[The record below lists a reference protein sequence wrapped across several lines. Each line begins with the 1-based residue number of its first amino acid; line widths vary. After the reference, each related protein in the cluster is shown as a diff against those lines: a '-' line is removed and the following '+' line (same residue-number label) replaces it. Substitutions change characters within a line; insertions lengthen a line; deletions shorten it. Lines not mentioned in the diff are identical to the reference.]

1 MFYPASRPELVRLI
15 EESYRHPLGP
25 GALPA
30 AAPEEPQTLG
40 LVCPHAGLVYSGP
53 VAAHA
58 YRALAR
64 GPRPERVIILGPNR
78 YGLGSSL
85 VAPAPHRCWETPLG
99 QVALD
104 RDFIHAF
111 LAVCPLAQEEE
122 LPHLQE
128 HSIEVQV
135 PFLQHLYGADLRLVP
150 ISMMG
155 QDLRT
160 SQEVGYVLARLVQGS
175 NAVLIASTDFTHY
188 EPLAVAYEQDRHA
201 LEAIAALDAAA
212 LLGAVQRHGIT
223 MCGPGPAMAVLTA
236 CRDLGATEA
245 RILRYATSGIPPATP
260 TGSWATGP
268 PQPRAPGGAKSQH
281 LIRSPRTARSW
292 PHALS
297 PNRVAW
303 LG

>member
-1 MFYPASRPELVRLI
+1 MAHKEDLRRPAVAGTFYPASRPELVRLI
-15 EESYRHPLGP
+15 EESYFSPIGP
-25 GALPA
+25 GALPPA
-30 AAPEEPQTLG
+30 TPEADQGPLG
-40 LVCPHAGLVYSGP
+40 LVCPHAGFVYSGP

-58 YRALAR
+58 YRALAG
-64 GPRPERVIILGPNR
+64 GPRPERVIILGPNH

-85 VAPAPHRCWETPLG
+85 VAPAPHRRWETPLG
-99 QVALD
+99 QAALD
-104 RDFIHAF
+104 RDFIQAF
-111 LAVCPLAQEEE
+111 LAGCPLAQEEE

-150 ISMMG
+150 IAMTG

-160 SQEVGYVLARLVQGS
+160 SQEVGHVLARLARGS
-175 NAVLIASTDFTHY
+175 NSVLIASTDFTHY
-188 EPLAVAYEQDRHA
+188 EPMAVAYEQDRHA

-245 RILRYATSGIPPATP
+245 RILRYATSGDTSGDPDRVVGYGAAAA
-260 TGSWATGP
+260 WGP
-268 PQPRAPGGAKSQH
+268 R
-281 LIRSPRTARSW
+281 RS
-292 PHALS
+292 
-297 PNRVAW
+297 
-303 LG
+303 